1 MMSSEAIRDLID
13 YLDAKDFTKAEKAFN
28 NALNTKLKDSLD
40 QEKIKLSAA
49 IFNNPEDGELDTDV
63 TDDEVL
69 ADEEVE
75 VDDEISAEDEA
86 ELDALEQ
93 ELDDVELED
102 EEDDTV

>member
-1 MMSSEAIRDLID
+1 MSSEAIRDLID

>member
-1 MMSSEAIRDLID
+1 MSSEAIRDLID
-13 YLDAKDFTKAEKAFN
+13 YLDAKDFTKAEKSFN

-49 IFNNPEDGELDTDV
+49 IFNNPEDGELETDV

-69 ADEEVE
+69 ADEEEVE

-86 ELDALEQ
+86 ELDELEQ

-102 EEDDTV
+102 EEDDTR